1 MNEARYMELREAAW
15 RRPLTAAEQTGLQDW
30 FSAHP
35 EARADWETETALSA
49 ALLRLPDAPVPSNFT
64 ARVLGEIERD
74 AAAQHAP
81 AGVWRGVE
89 WRRWWPR
96 AAAGACAVVVAVV
109 GLQFHQAASRATL
122 ARSVVAVSSVAPTL
136 SPDALA
142 DYESIRRLSPAPGA
156 DTELLALLQ

>member
-30 FSAHP
+30 LSAHP

-49 ALLRLPDAPVPSNFT
+49 ALVRLPDAPVPSNFT
-64 ARVLGEIERD
+64 ARVLREIERN

-81 AGVWRGVE
+81 AGV